1 MKALVTGGT
10 GYLGRAVSARLLE
23 RGADVRC
30 LLRGDPVRAALDPRV
45 EPARGDITDRE
56 SVRAALEGVD
66 VVFHMAAFV
75 KTWARDRTAFD
86 RANVDAVRTLIEE
99 ATRAGAQRI
108 LYTSSFLALGPT
120 DGFIANEETVHT
132 GDRFRNDYER
142 TKSLGLAV
150 ARHAMSGGAP
160 LSVLIPGVIY
170 GPGAL
175 TDGNHVAKIAR
186 SFLDRKLPGIP
197 GSGDKRWT
205 YSFVDDV
212 ADGHMLALDRGRAGQ
227 TYILGGDDEHLAGVL
242 ALLERISGVPAPRR
256 HVPIGVLKMLGR
268 AELMLAQLT
277 GRIPELTPGVAEI
290 YDHEWRISSEKAK
303 RDLGYRVTPIAE
315 GFARTIA
322 WLRAGSASHESAERS
337 RAAAQAH
344 SGASGDEGTQPS
356 RASGG
361 RA

>member
-10 GYLGRAVSARLLE
+10 GYLGRAVVARLLA
-23 RGADVRC
+23 RGAGVRC
-30 LLRGDPVRAALDPRV
+30 LLRGDPARAALDPRV

-56 SVRAALEGVD
+56 SMRGALAGVD

-75 KTWARDRTAFD
+75 KTWARDRAAFD
-86 RANVDAVRTLIEE
+86 RANVDAVRALIED
-99 ATRAGAQRI
+99 AASAGAQRI
-108 LYTSSFLALGPT
+108 LYTSSFLAFGPT
-120 DGFIANEETVHT
+120 DGFVADESTTHR
-132 GDRFRNDYER
+132 GDRYFNDYER
-142 TKSLGLAV
+142 TKAMGLAV
-150 ARHAMSGGAP
+150 AREAISRGAP
-160 LSVLIPGVIY
+160 VTVLIPGVIY

-175 TDGNHVAKIAR
+175 TDGNHVAKIAQ

-212 ADGHMLALDRGRAGQ
+212 ADGHMLALDRGRAGE

-242 ALLERISGVPAPRR
+242 ALLERIAGVPAPRR
-256 HVPIGVLKMLGR
+256 HVPIGVLKALGR
-268 AELMLAQLT
+268 AEVLLAQVT
-277 GRIPELTPGVAEI
+277 GRVPELTPGVAEI

-315 GFARTIA
+315 GFARTIE
-322 WLRAGSASHESAERS
+322 WL
-337 RAAAQAH
+337 
-344 SGASGDEGTQPS
+344 

-361 RA
+361 GQGSRDRAPAEPSARGASGNA